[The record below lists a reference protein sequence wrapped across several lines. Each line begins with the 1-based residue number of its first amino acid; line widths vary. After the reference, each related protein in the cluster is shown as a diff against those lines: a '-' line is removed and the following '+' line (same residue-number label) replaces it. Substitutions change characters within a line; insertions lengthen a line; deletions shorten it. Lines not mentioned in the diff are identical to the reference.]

1 MLTLDELLK
10 REGIVAAGEFTP
22 DGKLT
27 DYKAKAG
34 MSEEMAKMTAQ
45 FCASV
50 TGMFN
55 ALASAYTELYK
66 MDWLPQH
73 SWLYKGGDWTVIIVG
88 NRGIFVESEKAD
100 LNKLLIDLE
109 VCPVK

>member
-1 MLTLDELLK
+1 MLTLEELLQ
-10 REGIVAAGEFTP
+10 REGVIAAGEFTP
-22 DGKLT
+22 DGKLA

-34 MSEEMAKMTAQ
+34 MSKEMAQMTAQ
-45 FCASV
+45 FCAAV

-55 ALASAYTELYK
+55 ALASAYSELYK
-66 MDWLPQH
+66 MNWLPQQ
-73 SWLYKGGDWTVIIVG
+73 SWLYKGGDWTVIVVG
-88 NRGIFVESEKAD
+88 NRGIFVESAKAD